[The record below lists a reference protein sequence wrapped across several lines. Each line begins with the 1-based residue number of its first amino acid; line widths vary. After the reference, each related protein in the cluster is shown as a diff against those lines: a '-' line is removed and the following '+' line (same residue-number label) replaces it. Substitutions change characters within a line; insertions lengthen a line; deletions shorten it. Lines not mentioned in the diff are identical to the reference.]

1 LTNCQ
6 EGLSLLAMS
15 SIHCI
20 FIIKK
25 KKKKKKEEE
34 EEEEEETTKQ
44 LCFHKFN
51 RKL

>member
-20 FIIKK
+20 CIRNKK
-25 KKKKKKEEE
+25 KKKKKEE